1 MDTFIEATIL
11 GLATASILAIAA
23 SGLVLTYTTTGIF
36 NFAHGAMGMLGAFT
50 YWQLRVDW
58 GWPAPL
64 ALAAVLLVLAPL
76 VGTLIEVVIMRGLT
90 DAPETVRVVVSIS
103 LLVALLGLGLWIWS
117 PQQAHPITPFWGF
130 ESIDIGGWFSW
141 MPGASGD
148 MSVVVTYHEITAFA
162 VAILL
167 AVGLRLLLFRSRPG
181 LAMRAAVDDRPL
193 SMLNGARPGRSAALA
208 WAIGC
213 TCAALGG
220 ILMSPVTT
228 LSHVN
233 LTLLIV
239 NAYAAAMIGRLRSLP
254 MTFAGAV
261 LLGLIDSWAITYL
274 PDDSLLLNRIRFV
287 APVIVLFVVLLVLR
301 QPRPRGHAVQ
311 RTREMIPR
319 PSWNGSL
326 ITAGAFV
333 AAGVY
338 MSAILTEPDSLDI
351 ARIVALAIIGL
362 SLVPLVGF
370 AGQLSLCQMSFAGI
384 GAVVMAHHGQGGSL
398 LGVLYAAIIAGVV
411 GALVALPAIR
421 LGGLYLALATA
432 AFAVF
437 MDQWVFLLEPFD
449 LGPFTIKLFPQGTVP
464 IDRFKVPFLD
474 VTDTGGGL
482 LIVLSVIFAL
492 LYLVVVAVRRST
504 FGQRLLAMKD
514 SPAASATIGMN
525 LTATKMVVFSLS
537 AAMAGVG
544 GALYGS
550 TLGSASPDRF
560 AFFTSLPMLLLGVV
574 GGIGSAAG
582 AILAGV
588 LLGATPILVNSFPW
602 YENIARV
609 LPGTMGIALGR
620 NPNGI
625 IQELRVGFAPLAKAP
640 VALIGTLAATA
651 AVLGFRLADV
661 LDGGLFAL
669 LLIAAVL
676 GPGLVL
682 RLRDARAL
690 GQADQVDPVDQAE
703 APASVGLDDGATVP
717 LEWVGID
724 RAFTREDVA
733 RLDRELG
740 LEGAR

>member
-1 MDTFIEATIL
+1 MDQFIEATIL

-36 NFAHGAMGMLGAFT
+36 NFAHGALGMLGAFT
-50 YWQLRVDW
+50 YWQLRFDW

-76 VGTLIEVVIMRGLT
+76 VGALIEVVIMRGLT

-117 PQQAHPITPFWGF
+117 PQEAHPIVPFWGR
-130 ESIDIGGWFSW
+130 ESIDVAG
-141 MPGASGD
+141 
-148 MSVVVTYHEITAFA
+148 VVVTYHEITAFVVA
-162 VAILL
+162 VLL
-167 AVGLRLLLFRSRPG
+167 ALGLRLLLFRSRPG

-193 SMLNGARPGRSAALA
+193 STLNGARPDRSAMLA
-208 WAIGC
+208 WGIGC
-213 TCAALGG
+213 ACAALGG

-261 LLGLIDSWAITYL
+261 VLGLLDSWAITYL
-274 PDDSLLLNRIRFV
+274 PDDSLLLSQIRFV
-287 APVIVLFVVLLVLR
+287 IPVIVLFVVLLVLR
-301 QPRPRGHAVQ
+301 QPRPRGHAVV

-319 PSWNGSL
+319 PSWRGSL
-326 ITAGAFV
+326 LTAGAFV

-338 MSAILTEPDSLDI
+338 MAQILTDPDAVSI
-351 ARIVALAIIGL
+351 ARIVALSIIGL

-398 LGVLYAAIIAGVV
+398 LGLGYAAIVTGIV
-411 GALVALPAIR
+411 GAIVALPAIR

-437 MDQWVFLLEPFD
+437 MDQWVFGLEPFD
-449 LGPFTIKLFPQGTVP
+449 VGPFTIKFFPLGSVP
-464 IDRFKVPFLD
+464 VDRVDLPG
-474 VTDTGGGL
+474 TDTGSGL
-482 LIVLSVIFAL
+482 LIVLAVIFAL
-492 LYLVVVAVRRST
+492 FYLMVVAVRRST

-525 LTATKMVVFSLS
+525 LTATKMAVFALS

-544 GALYGS
+544 GALYGG

-574 GGIGSAAG
+574 GGIGSPAG

-588 LLGATPILVNSFPW
+588 LLGATPILVDSFSW

-625 IQELRVGFAPLAKAP
+625 IQDLREGFAPLAKAP
-640 VALIGTLAATA
+640 VALIATLGATA
-651 AVLGFRLADV
+651 AVLGLRLADAV
-661 LDGGLFAL
+661 DGGLFAL
-669 LLIAAVL
+669 LLALAVL

-682 RLRDARAL
+682 RFAATRA
-690 GQADQVDPVDQAE
+690 GAE
-703 APASVGLDDGATVP
+703 AEADGTTLGGDATVP
-717 LEWVGID
+717 LEWVGIE
-724 RAFTREDVA
+724 RPFTREDVA
-733 RLDRELG
+733 ELDRELG
-740 LEGAR
+740 LEAAR

>member
-1 MDTFIEATIL
+1 MDQFFEATIL

-36 NFAHGAMGMLGAFT
+36 NFAHGALGMLGAFT
-50 YWQLRVDW
+50 YWQLRFDW
-58 GWPAPL
+58 GWPAPV

-76 VGTLIEVVIMRGLT
+76 VGGLIEVVIMRGLA

-117 PQQAHPITPFWGF
+117 PQEAHPVVPFWGH
-130 ESIDIGGWFSW
+130 ESIDVGG
-141 MPGASGD
+141 
-148 MSVVVTYHEITAFA
+148 VVVTYHEITAFV

-167 AVGLRLLLFRSRPG
+167 ALGLRLLLYRSRPG

-193 SMLNGARPGRSAALA
+193 STLNGARPDRSAMLA
-208 WAIGC
+208 WGIGC
-213 TCAALGG
+213 ACAALGG

-261 LLGLIDSWAITYL
+261 VLGLLDSWAITYL
-274 PDDSLLLNRIRFV
+274 PDDNLLLSRIRFV
-287 APVIVLFVVLLVLR
+287 IPVIVLFVVLLALR
-301 QPRPRGHAVQ
+301 QPRPRGHAVL

-319 PSWNGSL
+319 PSWRGSL
-326 ITAGAFV
+326 LTAGAFV
-333 AAGVY
+333 GAGLY
-338 MSAILTEPDSLDI
+338 MAQILTDPDAVSV
-351 ARIVALAIIGL
+351 ARIVALSIIGL

-370 AGQLSLCQMSFAGI
+370 GGQLSLCQMSFAGI
-384 GAVVMAHHGQGGSL
+384 GAVVMAHQGQGGSL
-398 LGVLYAAIIAGVV
+398 MGLVYAAVVAGVV
-411 GALVALPAIR
+411 GAIVALPAIR

-437 MDQWVFLLEPFD
+437 MDLWVFVLEPFD
-449 LGPFTIKLFPQGTVP
+449 LGPWTIKLFPLGSVP
-464 IDRFKVPFLD
+464 VDRVDLPG
-474 VTDTGGGL
+474 TDTGGGL
-482 LIVLSVIFAL
+482 LVVLSIFFAL
-492 LYLVVVAVRRST
+492 FYLLVVGVRRSM

-514 SPAASATIGMN
+514 SPAASATLGMN
-525 LTATKMVVFSLS
+525 LTATKMAVFSFS

-544 GALYGS
+544 GALYGG

-588 LLGATPILVNSFPW
+588 LLGATPILVDSYPW
-602 YENIARV
+602 YENISRV

-625 IQELRVGFAPLAKAP
+625 IQELRVAFSPLARAP
-640 VALIGTLAATA
+640 VALTTTVGATA
-651 AVLGFRLADV
+651 VVLGLRLAEV
-661 LDGGLFAL
+661 IDGGAFAL
-669 LLIAAVL
+669 LLVAGVL
-676 GPGLVL
+676 SGPLLL
-682 RLRDARAL
+682 RLRETRGATRAERDARVAA
-690 GQADQVDPVDQAE
+690 GE
-703 APASVGLDDGATVP
+703 GATVP
-717 LEWVGID
+717 LEWVGIE
-724 RAFTREDVA
+724 RPFTREDVA
-733 RLDRELG
+733 ELDRELG
-740 LEGAR
+740 LEAAR